1 MLKKTFLTVLF
12 ACLFAIGAMAQTTT
26 PPPPPTLPGTVV
38 RINFIDIKPG
48 KGNDFSAFVGA
59 HQIPIWEEQKK
70 QGLLL
75 DYKFFSQPTNDGPSD
90 WDVAIVFVYK
100 NYADAL
106 DSSPERNAKFDAISI
121 GHYGSVEARTKA
133 NDQYNEIRTVISSQ
147 LMREQIPNM
156 PKK

>member
-1 MLKKTFLTVLF
+1 MKKIFLTLVF
-12 ACLFAIGAMAQTTT
+12 AGLFAIGSHAQTTT
-26 PPPPPTLPGTVV
+26 PPPPPTTPGVVV
-38 RINFIDIKPG
+38 RINYLDIKPG
-48 KGNDFSAFVGA
+48 KGNDFTTFMGT
-59 HQIPIWEEQKK
+59 HNIPMWEEQKK
-70 QGLLL
+70 QGLIL
-75 DYKFFSQPTNDGPSD
+75 DYKLFSQPTFDGAND
-90 WDVAIVFVYK
+90 WDVAVVFFYK

-121 GHYGSVEARTKA
+121 GHYGSVEARAKA

>member
-1 MLKKTFLTVLF
+1 MKTTFLTVFF
-12 ACLFAIGAMAQTTT
+12 ACLFAIGVQAQTTT
-26 PPPPPTLPGTVV
+26 PPPPTTLPGNVV

-59 HQIPIWEEQKK
+59 HQIPIWDEQKK
-70 QGLLL
+70 QGLIL
-75 DYKFFSQPTNDGPSD
+75 DYKLFSQPTNDGPND